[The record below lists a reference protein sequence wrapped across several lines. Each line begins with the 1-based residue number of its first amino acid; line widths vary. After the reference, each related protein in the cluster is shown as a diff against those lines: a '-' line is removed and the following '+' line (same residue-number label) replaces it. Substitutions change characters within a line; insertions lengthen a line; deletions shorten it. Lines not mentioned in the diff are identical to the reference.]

1 MPPGGGKII
10 TEAAVFIAAKTRIEM
25 IATPSLPAEP
35 DNQSKSHALD
45 AGFRKHDR

>member
-1 MPPGGGKII
+1 MPQADKNVVPV
-10 TEAAVFIAAKTRIEM
+10 AAVLNSGKTCIEM

>member
-1 MPPGGGKII
+1 MWWKSHTRGGSNFYSG
-10 TEAAVFIAAKTRIEM
+10 KTRIEM